1 MRTYIFETK
10 LLYDKKVV
18 REIEIPEDAS
28 LYELA
33 EGINDAYD
41 FGFDHPFGFFDNIK
55 SWIDSTRSYELF
67 ADLKGMGIEPTGA
80 KSVKKTTVKQ
90 VWENPEDQML
100 FLFDYG
106 DEWLFVVTLKKFGEK
121 ASGVLYPRVVRKKGE
136 APVQYPMEEDD
147 EEEESS

>member
-1 MRTYIFETK
+1 MRTYIFEVK

-18 REIEIPEDAS
+18 RDIEIPEDAS

-33 EGINDAYD
+33 KGINDAYD
-41 FGFDHPFGFFDNIK
+41 FDFDHPFGFFDNIK
-55 SWIDSTRSYELF
+55 RWADSRRSYELF
-67 ADLKGMGIEPTGA
+67 SDLKDMGIEPTGA